1 MRFHNKANCPASALT
16 WGRGKSRTIER
27 GRLCESG
34 VAVACIFLEGP
45 RLANVRFTLDAYLP
59 KLDAQIVTIRFKT
72 SVCGVECEPSCKPA
86 FRFFGR
92 GRSQAWNYCCI
103 RGKFAI
109 GKGAGSL
116 QLNSPKA
123 R

>member
-16 WGRGKSRTIER
+16 WGGEKSRTIER
-27 GRLCESG
+27 ARLCESG
-34 VAVACIFLEGP
+34 ETVACSFLDGP
-45 RLANVRFTLDAYLP
+45 RLANVRFTLDAHLP
-59 KLDAQIVTIRFKT
+59 KLDTQIVTIRFKT

-92 GRSQAWNYCCI
+92 GRLQAWNYCCI

-109 GKGAGSL
+109 GKASRSS
-116 QLNSPKA
+116 QLNSIKA
-123 R
+123 C